1 MKSVYYWMFVFA
13 LMSTASVL
21 YANELEDACYS
32 LSSWLTKI
40 ERTVSAGT
48 QKIPTLA
55 TARDV
60 EKQAMLGRF
69 EPSNVT
75 P

>member
-1 MKSVYYWMFVFA
+1 MKFVYYGMFALA

-21 YANELEDACYS
+21 YANELEDASYS

-40 ERTVSAGT
+40 ERKVSAGT
-48 QKIPTLA
+48 QTIPTLA

-60 EKQAMLGRF
+60 TKQAMLRRF